1 MGRQPRYGERTS
13 RFALRRLRPRSS
25 AASGPAASRR
35 ATLTRYGLRALVV
48 AGAASAAWFLGTQ
61 VASAAPAHQEAAP
74 QPSSQAGLIGTASS
88 ALGSLTEALSGS
100 GGCAAGDTCAR
111 PDAAAHHGSAHQGST
126 DADQRSSSRTAP
138 VANAASAAHSAVSA
152 VPADGLAAV
161 GKHLPVPAG
170 IGNPGQEPVFRPV
183 LDVTRPVTGSLGTE
197 TSPTASAPSQ
207 GPAIGMLTGVLRP
220 VTSTLADTARPV
232 TGALAGPLATTTR
245 PVAGLLTT
253 AARPLPGAC
262 GAVVTPLTGVLANGT
277 GALPGTTVPAQ
288 GTAYQ
293 AVPHSGLVLAARHRA
308 GTPFATWT
316 DLAGFAGHESGTMSG
331 TMSGTQVPGFPEPT
345 PPAYP
350 GSGLSSGGTASS
362 SGAHAGFG
370 ACAPAASPVVS
381 ADSASRVALG
391 MTQADLP
398 RLHEVDPVISPD

>member
-1 MGRQPRYGERTS
+1 MGCQPRYGERAS
-13 RFALRRLRPRSS
+13 RFSLRRLRTRSS
-25 AASGPAASRR
+25 AASGTSASRR

-48 AGAASAAWFLGTQ
+48 AGAASAAWFFGTQ

-74 QPSSQAGLIGTASS
+74 KPSSQAGLIGTASS

-111 PDAAAHHGSAHQGST
+111 PGAAAHHGSAHQGST

-138 VANAASAAHSAVSA
+138 VANAADAAPGVVHAVST
-152 VPADGLAAV
+152 
-161 GKHLPVPAG
+161 HLPVPAG
-170 IGNPGQEPVFRPV
+170 IGNPGQEPVFGPV

-220 VTSTLADTARPV
+220 VTSTLTNTARPV
-232 TGALAGPLATTTR
+232 TGVLAGPLATTTR

-277 GALPGTTVPAQ
+277 GALPGTTVPAE

-293 AVPHSGLVLAARHRA
+293 AVPHSGLVLAARHWA
-308 GTPFATWT
+308 GAPFATWT
-316 DLAGFAGHESGTMSG
+316 DPAGFAGHVSGTP
-331 TMSGTQVPGFPEPT
+331 VPGFPEPT

-370 ACAPAASPVVS
+370 AYAPAASPVVS

-391 MTQADLP
+391 TTQADLP